1 MHFWVPDVY
10 EGAATPVTAWLST
23 VPKIAGFALLVNFLR
38 PFVSFNNWTAF
49 DFRLFLSVIGII
61 TMIAG
66 NFAAVLQN
74 NVKRML
80 AYSSIGH
87 TGFALMA
94 VVTFTS
100 TGISALSYYLAAYG
114 IANIGALALATY
126 FTNEA
131 GAEDIND
138 YRGLGHKYKVASV
151 CFLIVLVSLTGL
163 PVTAGFT
170 GKLFVF
176 SAVYAVYQQDH
187 NIWLLALMITG
198 ALTTVVSL
206 FYYIKI
212 PLYLFLKRAESVI
225 NPVINRYS
233 ILVLSVAIGI
243 VVVLLGIFPNFLL
256 KFL

>member
-100 TGISALSYYLAAYG
+100 QGITALTFYLAVYG
-114 IANIGALALATY
+114 LANIGALALATY
-126 FTNEA
+126 FTNVT
-131 GAEDIND
+131 GAEDMEG
-138 YRGLGHKYKVASV
+138 YKGLG
-151 CFLIVLVSLTGL
+151 L
-163 PVTAGFT
+163 
-170 GKLFVF
+170 
-176 SAVYAVYQQDH
+176 
-187 NIWLLALMITG
+187 
-198 ALTTVVSL
+198 
-206 FYYIKI
+206 
-212 PLYLFLKRAESVI
+212 
-225 NPVINRYS
+225 
-233 ILVLSVAIGI
+233 
-243 VVVLLGIFPNFLL
+243 
-256 KFL
+256 